1 MSRMKYRPGWA
12 GRTRELVVTD
22 EESEDVRERVVH
34 LVNESAP
41 VGKKGL
47 STEDNIRRALAAL
60 MLTYVHVAKAHG
72 IPLPKI
78 VQSVE
83 ESYAVLPETGL

>member
-12 GRTRELVVTD
+12 GRTRELFVTD

-41 VGKKGL
+41 VGK
-47 STEDNIRRALAAL
+47 
-60 MLTYVHVAKAHG
+60 
-72 IPLPKI
+72 
-78 VQSVE
+78 
-83 ESYAVLPETGL
+83 

>member
-1 MSRMKYRPGWA
+1 
-12 GRTRELVVTD
+12 
-22 EESEDVRERVVH
+22 
-34 LVNESAP
+34 
-41 VGKKGL
+41 
-47 STEDNIRRALAAL
+47 